1 LQNQTELIDGIL
13 YNISINAYDR
23 AENRLSILLS
33 DSITYDIKPPDFV
46 DIAPE
51 AGSYVNSAIVQFTNT
66 ERLSSASVVW
76 ERIEGE
82 EDKNSPHT
90 IDIPSEYFGK
100 GKQETSSITT
110 PNLING
116 TVYRLTLNGRDLA
129 GNLSG
134 VVYHNM
140 NYDIENPKLSIIYP
154 LDKPA
159 NNNTDIGYELSE
171 QLGSATITYTW
182 LDGVEDGN
190 SPHIINIDQRSLPEG
205 ATDRYPLNP
214 APFLVDG
221 ASYKIELEGVDR
233 AGNKSNL
240 SIRNSM
246 LYDITKPILSMSIP
260 KEGLVNIGKEIS
272 YSISEDLF
280 ESEVVWNRVGGNT
293 DNNSPHNIEF
303 TDEEKLKG
311 EYELVVLDKTTDL
324 LSSTI
329 YNISIQG
336 IDPAGNES
344 EPLVINN
351 VDYVRSID
359 GKWIFKGAVITVVW
373 NFTTTSGADGLTG
386 DFEQW
391 IQMGAKVSNREKG
404 TFTIDY
410 SAKPW
415 TLDWTLSSS
424 GIRRISLFNF
434 GDNEILNVITGQSK
448 PEDWDDGQIMQYKY
462 SQ

>member
-1 LQNQTELIDGIL
+1 VI
-13 YNISINAYDR
+13 
-23 AENRLSILLS
+23 
-33 DSITYDIKPPDFV
+33 
-46 DIAPE
+46 
-51 AGSYVNSAIVQFTNT
+51 
-66 ERLSSASVVW
+66 W
-76 ERIEGE
+76 ERIDGE

-100 GKQETSSITT
+100 GAQETSSITT

-140 NYDIENPKLSIIYP
+140 NYDVVNPEIRVIYP
-154 LDKPA
+154 LQKPA
-159 NNNTDIGYELSE
+159 INNTDIGYELSE
-171 QLGSATITYTW
+171 QLGFATIKYTW
-182 LDGVEDGN
+182 LNGAEDGN
-190 SPHIINIDQRSLPEG
+190 SPHIVNIGQRSLPEG
-205 ATDRYPLNP
+205 KTDRYPLNP

-221 ASYKIELEGVDR
+221 SSYRIELEGVDR
-233 AGNKSNL
+233 AGNKSNI
-240 SIRNSM
+240 SIRESI
-246 LYDITKPILSMSIP
+246 LYDITKPIITMSVP
-260 KEGLVNIGKEIS
+260 SEGMVNIGKEIS

-280 ESEVVWNRVGGNT
+280 ESKVLWNRIGGNT
-293 DNNSPHNIEF
+293 DENSPHNIEF
-303 TDEEKLKG
+303 SDEEKKKG
-311 EYELVVLDKTTDL
+311 DYDLMILENTPDL
-324 LSSTI
+324 LSSTT
-329 YNISIQG
+329 YNVSIKG

-344 EPLVINN
+344 EPLMVNN

-359 GKWIFKGAVITVVW
+359 GKWIFKGAVIIVVW
-373 NFTTTSGADGLTG
+373 NFTTTSGDDGLTG

-391 IQMGAKVSNREKG
+391 IQMGDKVSNSEKG

-410 SAKPW
+410 SVKPW
-415 TLDWTLSSS
+415 TLDWIMSSS

-434 GDNEILNVITGQSK
+434 GDNETLNVITGETK